1 MPSDRA
7 HPRPYSPEPGQRLPT
22 NTTWADLVVAP
33 PALAQLR
40 QIAAEAS
47 VRFRG
52 FTPSGRSVGMTALFA
67 GPRGTGKTRA
77 ARVLANALQL
87 DLYRID
93 LSQVVSKYVGETEQ
107 NLQRVLDAAADGRA
121 VLLFDE
127 ADALFGQRT
136 NVKDSHDRYANL
148 EASHL
153 LQRVEDFKGLAILA
167 TNRKQDLDDAFLRRL
182 RYVVEFPAPAP
193 APR

>member
-7 HPRPYSPEPGQRLPT
+7 HTRPSSPEAWQRLPT
-22 NTTWADLVVAP
+22 TATWTDLVVAP

-40 QIAAEAS
+40 QIAAEGS
-47 VRFRG
+47 VRFHG

-77 ARVLANALQL
+77 TQVLANALQL
-87 DLYRID
+87 ELYRID
-93 LSQVVSKYVGETEQ
+93 LGQVVSKYLGETEQ
-107 NLQRVLDAAADGRA
+107 NLERVLDAAADGRA

-127 ADALFGQRT
+127 ADALFGKRT
-136 NVKDSHDRYANL
+136 EVQDSHDRYANL
-148 EASHL
+148 EVSHL
-153 LQRVEDFKGLAILA
+153 LQRIEDFKGLAILA

-182 RYVVEFPAPAP
+182 RYVVEFPTPTP
-193 APR
+193 S